1 MDMHEILKM
10 ALKELEATASAADVA
25 AYIQACADK
34 QAAIDGAAA
43 AEEKKA
49 EKDAA
54 KDDKAAAAVPPE
66 EVVPPEEIVDPAAM
80 SQVAPAGVV
89 TPPGGDTQGANGPG
103 ASLDAQTPEQAG
115 MAQLEALL
123 TAQGAS
129 LATLIAAIQ
138 AKPDALK
145 ALLSDTPA
153 SGGQADG
160 IPVSDAQM
168 EGNRPLSAKPSETIA
183 LKAQVDAAQDTIRTL
198 SARVTEYETKEK
210 AHAEEV
216 KAAEARG
223 VAQAEAAKKLA
234 LGERVKGLITSAR
247 LVPARGRTVEQT
259 IETWTSLGMTAPEAF
274 EGLVADL
281 PEGVPLSAIT
291 AKDGPAFRTSA
302 AGDDGDKD
310 SEDGDTF
317 RLCVK
322 QWEPIVGRKAA
333 EAKARESVARLR
345 TGGKTTTDKLTG
357 TA

>member
-10 ALKELEATASAADVA
+10 ALKELEPTASAADVA

-43 AEEKKA
+43 AEEKKT
-49 EKDAA
+49 EKDA
-54 KDDKAAAAVPPE
+54 KKAEAEMADAVPPP
-66 EVVPPEEIVDPAAM
+66 VVPEEEIVDPAAM

-89 TPPGGDTQGANGPG
+89 AHADGTEGANGPG

-115 MAQLEALL
+115 MAQLESLL
-123 TAQGAS
+123 SAQGAS

-168 EGNRPLSAKPSETIA
+168 EGNRPLSAKPGETIA

-216 KAAEARG
+216 RAAEARG

-259 IETWTSLGMTAPEAF
+259 IETWTALGMTTPEVF
-274 EGLVADL
+274 ESMVADL

-333 EAKARESVARLR
+333 EAKARETVSRLR